1 MEQRCR
7 HQGHSNPNS
16 CDNDFSNPNTY
27 RDPIHVTNSNSDANS
42 DANSFCDSD
51 TYSNADTDT
60 FSDSHGFS
68 RWLHNGSSEKQ

>member
-1 MEQRCR
+1 VEQGCR

-16 CDNDFSNPNTY
+16 SDNVFTNPNTY
-27 RDPIHVTNSNSDANS
+27 RDPIYVTNSNS

-60 FSDSHGFS
+60 NTFSDSHGFS
-68 RWLHNGSSEKQ
+68 RWLHNGSSEEQ